1 MKKIKPAFLPAI
13 SILCLLIGSIGNLTS
28 VLGVPALLVVVL
40 LGAGLYFGA
49 PRLDHLSTRQL
60 RWGIGLGLLAML
72 IAQVVVLHVMPNTVY
87 HDPYRVLSQAD
98 QLAAGHMTWDITY
111 FWRYA
116 NNVPL
121 AYLLSL
127 WLRLTQLVGLSTN
140 LSVHLLSI
148 LVLDSFIA
156 LALHTI
162 WQLSQRASLLVVAFG
177 FFALS
182 PFAYTYYL
190 QVFYS
195 DLPTMLVLLIII
207 RSLLNWSQK
216 TSRQRWFAG
225 SGLVVAVML
234 GAMLKPN
241 LVVLLPALLIVGLI
255 LARQHLWRQAK
266 LTLPILLIV
275 LGFGMS
281 LPATKVIDVAA
292 NYQPRTAFSF
302 PATKVIDVAANYQPR
317 TAFSFPA
324 TNWILMGY
332 NQHSN
337 GGYSG
342 KDVGRAI
349 KQPSQAAR
357 QRYNLKTIPKRIKTL
372 GVVGVIRLWVVK
384 LGIVLNVQGIQ
395 RWYNGGFRA
404 APSWYS
410 NHAGFYQGLTVIGY
424 VAATLLMWGAL
435 MLKLLRWR
443 PDLTDPHQILALLA
457 VTTAL
462 GYLAFHTLLW
472 EVEPRYGQA
481 ILPLLWVAL
490 AAIPRQASQSRPR
503 WANQASLLN
512 GATALLV
519 AFGAAGVLGAQL
531 PQKQVI
537 AAQRS
542 QLSVQYHAKPKTVTP
557 GTVLAEVVDVNAPA
571 NYFSVQIHAGSQVQ
585 VTLTNLATGQH
596 YRLTMAG
603 SVARLH
609 HQLAAGQYRIT
620 VQNLTTRGQQ
630 VDVTHTYHYQL
641 AAHPLTVNGQSQPTA
656 SLIYTCMQR

>member
-13 SILCLLIGSIGNLTS
+13 LILCLLIGSIGNLTS

-72 IAQVVVLHVMPNTVY
+72 VAQVVVLHVMPNTVY

-225 SGLVVAVML
+225 SGLVIAVML

-275 LGFGMS
+275 LGFGLS
-281 LPATKVIDVAA
+281 L
-292 NYQPRTAFSF
+292 

-384 LGIVLNVQGIQ
+384 LGIVFNVQDIQ

-571 NYFSVQIHAGSQVQ
+571 NYFSVQTHAGSQVQ

-641 AAHPLTVNGQSQPTA
+641 ATHPLTVNGQSQPTD

>member
-13 SILCLLIGSIGNLTS
+13 LILCLLIGSNGNLTS

-148 LVLDSFIA
+148 LVLDSFIT

-234 GAMLKPN
+234 GALLKPN

-275 LGFGMS
+275 LGFGLS
-281 LPATKVIDVAA
+281 L
-292 NYQPRTAFSF
+292 

-620 VQNLTTRGQQ
+620 VQNLTTRGQK

-641 AAHPLTVNGQSQPTA
+641 ATHPLTVNGQSQPTA

>member
-13 SILCLLIGSIGNLTS
+13 LILCLLIGSIGNLTS

-72 IAQVVVLHVMPNTVY
+72 VAQVVVLHVMPNTVY

-225 SGLVVAVML
+225 SGLVIAVML

-275 LGFGMS
+275 LGFGLS
-281 LPATKVIDVAA
+281 L
-292 NYQPRTAFSF
+292 

-384 LGIVLNVQGIQ
+384 LGIVFNVQGIQ

-571 NYFSVQIHAGSQVQ
+571 NYFSVQTHAGSQVQ
-585 VTLTNLATGQH
+585 VTLTNLVTGQH

>member
-13 SILCLLIGSIGNLTS
+13 LILCLLIGSIGNLTS

-60 RWGIGLGLLAML
+60 RWGIGLGLLATL

-177 FFALS
+177 FFALT

-190 QVFYS
+190 QLFYS
-195 DLPTMLVLLIII
+195 DLPTMLVLLIIM

-241 LVVLLPALLIVGLI
+241 MVVLLPALLIVGLI

-275 LGFGMS
+275 LGFGLS
-281 LPATKVIDVAA
+281 L
-292 NYQPRTAFSF
+292 

>member
-13 SILCLLIGSIGNLTS
+13 LILCLLIGSIGNLTS
-28 VLGVPALLVVVL
+28 VLGVPALLVVAL

-275 LGFGMS
+275 LGFGLS
-281 LPATKVIDVAA
+281 L
-292 NYQPRTAFSF
+292 

-519 AFGAAGVLGAQL
+519 AFGAAG
-531 PQKQVI
+531 
-537 AAQRS
+537 
-542 QLSVQYHAKPKTVTP
+542 
-557 GTVLAEVVDVNAPA
+557 
-571 NYFSVQIHAGSQVQ
+571 
-585 VTLTNLATGQH
+585 
-596 YRLTMAG
+596 
-603 SVARLH
+603 
-609 HQLAAGQYRIT
+609 QYRIT

>member
-13 SILCLLIGSIGNLTS
+13 LILCLLIGSIGNLTS

-148 LVLDSFIA
+148 LVLDSFIT

-225 SGLVVAVML
+225 SGLVIAVML

-275 LGFGMS
+275 LGFGLS
-281 LPATKVIDVAA
+281 L
-292 NYQPRTAFSF
+292 

-384 LGIVLNVQGIQ
+384 LGIVFNVQGIQ

-472 EVEPRYGQA
+472 EVEPRYGQT

-571 NYFSVQIHAGSQVQ
+571 NYFSVQTHAGSQVQ

-641 AAHPLTVNGQSQPTA
+641 ATHPLTVNGQSQPTA

>member
-1 MKKIKPAFLPAI
+1 
-13 SILCLLIGSIGNLTS
+13 
-28 VLGVPALLVVVL
+28 
-40 LGAGLYFGA
+40 
-49 PRLDHLSTRQL
+49 
-60 RWGIGLGLLAML
+60 
-72 IAQVVVLHVMPNTVY
+72 
-87 HDPYRVLSQAD
+87 
-98 QLAAGHMTWDITY
+98 
-111 FWRYA
+111 
-116 NNVPL
+116 
-121 AYLLSL
+121 
-127 WLRLTQLVGLSTN
+127 LRLTQLVGLSTN

-275 LGFGMS
+275 LGFGLS
-281 LPATKVIDVAA
+281 L
-292 NYQPRTAFSF
+292 

-519 AFGAAGVLGAQL
+519 VFGAAGVLGAQL

-542 QLSVQYHAKPKTVTP
+542 QLSVQYHAKPKAVTP

>member
-13 SILCLLIGSIGNLTS
+13 LILCLLIGSIGNLTS

-148 LVLDSFIA
+148 LVLDNFIS

-216 TSRQRWFAG
+216 TSCQRWFAG

-275 LGFGMS
+275 LGFGLS
-281 LPATKVIDVAA
+281 L
-292 NYQPRTAFSF
+292 

-542 QLSVQYHAKPKTVTP
+542 QLSMQYHAKPKTVTP

>member
-13 SILCLLIGSIGNLTS
+13 LILCLLIGSIGNLTS

-98 QLAAGHMTWDITY
+98 LLAAGHMTWDITY

-148 LVLDSFIA
+148 LVLDSFIS

-275 LGFGMS
+275 LGFGLS
-281 LPATKVIDVAA
+281 L
-292 NYQPRTAFSF
+292 

>member
-13 SILCLLIGSIGNLTS
+13 LILCLLIGSIGNLTS

-275 LGFGMS
+275 LGFGLS

-585 VTLTNLATGQH
+585 VNLTNLATGQH

>member
-13 SILCLLIGSIGNLTS
+13 LILCLLIGSIGNLTS

-98 QLAAGHMTWDITY
+98 LLAAGHMTWDITY

-148 LVLDSFIA
+148 LVLDSFIS

-275 LGFGMS
+275 LGFGLS
-281 LPATKVIDVAA
+281 L
-292 NYQPRTAFSF
+292 

-620 VQNLTTRGQQ
+620 VQNLTTLGQQ

>member
-13 SILCLLIGSIGNLTS
+13 LILCLLIGSNGNLTS

-216 TSRQRWFAG
+216 TSRQRWSAG

-275 LGFGMS
+275 LGFGLS
-281 LPATKVIDVAA
+281 L
-292 NYQPRTAFSF
+292 

-641 AAHPLTVNGQSQPTA
+641 ATHPLTVNGQSQPTA

>member
-13 SILCLLIGSIGNLTS
+13 LILCLLIGSIGNLTS

-275 LGFGMS
+275 LGFGLS
-281 LPATKVIDVAA
+281 L
-292 NYQPRTAFSF
+292 S
-302 PATKVIDVAANYQPR
+302 ATKVIDVAANYQPR

>member
-13 SILCLLIGSIGNLTS
+13 LIFCLLIGSIGNLTS

-275 LGFGMS
+275 LGFGLS
-281 LPATKVIDVAA
+281 L
-292 NYQPRTAFSF
+292 

-410 NHAGFYQGLTVIGY
+410 NHAGFYQRLTVIGY

-620 VQNLTTRGQQ
+620 FQNLTTRGQQ

-641 AAHPLTVNGQSQPTA
+641 AAHPLTVNGQSQPTV

>member
-13 SILCLLIGSIGNLTS
+13 LILCLLIGSIGNLTS
-28 VLGVPALLVVVL
+28 VLGLPALLVVVL

-275 LGFGMS
+275 LGFGLS

-519 AFGAAGVLGAQL
+519 AFGSAGVLGAQL

>member
-13 SILCLLIGSIGNLTS
+13 LILCLLIGSIGNLTS

-72 IAQVVVLHVMPNTVY
+72 VAQVVVLHVMPNTVY

-275 LGFGMS
+275 LGFGLS
-281 LPATKVIDVAA
+281 L
-292 NYQPRTAFSF
+292 

-519 AFGAAGVLGAQL
+519 AFGSAGVLGAQL

>member
-13 SILCLLIGSIGNLTS
+13 LILCLLIGSIGNLTS

-177 FFALS
+177 FFALT

-195 DLPTMLVLLIII
+195 DLPTMLVLLIIM

-275 LGFGMS
+275 LGFGLS
-281 LPATKVIDVAA
+281 L
-292 NYQPRTAFSF
+292 

-641 AAHPLTVNGQSQPTA
+641 AAHPLTVNGQSQPTT

>member
-13 SILCLLIGSIGNLTS
+13 LILCLLIGSIGNLTS

-72 IAQVVVLHVMPNTVY
+72 VAQVVVLHVMPNTVY

-216 TSRQRWFAG
+216 TSRQRWSAG

-275 LGFGMS
+275 LGFGLS
-281 LPATKVIDVAA
+281 L
-292 NYQPRTAFSF
+292 

-641 AAHPLTVNGQSQPTA
+641 ATHPLTVNGQSQPTA

>member
-13 SILCLLIGSIGNLTS
+13 LILCLLIGSIGNLTS

-40 LGAGLYFGA
+40 LGAGLYFGS

-162 WQLSQRASLLVVAFG
+162 WQLNQRASLLVVAFG

-275 LGFGMS
+275 LGFGLS
-281 LPATKVIDVAA
+281 L
-292 NYQPRTAFSF
+292 

-490 AAIPRQASQSRPR
+490 AAIPCQASQSRPR

-542 QLSVQYHAKPKTVTP
+542 QLSVQYHANPKTVTP

>member
-13 SILCLLIGSIGNLTS
+13 LILCLLIGSIGNLTS

-275 LGFGMS
+275 LGFGLS
-281 LPATKVIDVAA
+281 L
-292 NYQPRTAFSF
+292 

-357 QRYNLKTIPKRIKTL
+357 QQYNLKTIPKRIKTL

-384 LGIVLNVQGIQ
+384 LGIVFNVQGIQ

-503 WANQASLLN
+503 WANQASLFN

-571 NYFSVQIHAGSQVQ
+571 NYFSVQTHAGSQVQ

-596 YRLTMAG
+596 YRLTMPG

-641 AAHPLTVNGQSQPTA
+641 ATHPLTVNGQSQPTA

>member
-13 SILCLLIGSIGNLTS
+13 LILCLLIGSIGNLTS

-275 LGFGMS
+275 LGFGLS

-519 AFGAAGVLGAQL
+519 AFGSAGVLGAQL

>member
-13 SILCLLIGSIGNLTS
+13 LILCLLIGSIGNLTS

-275 LGFGMS
+275 LGFGLS
-281 LPATKVIDVAA
+281 L
-292 NYQPRTAFSF
+292 

-571 NYFSVQIHAGSQVQ
+571 NYFSVQIHVGSQVQ

-603 SVARLH
+603 RVARLH

-641 AAHPLTVNGQSQPTA
+641 ATHPLTVNGQSQPTA

>member
-13 SILCLLIGSIGNLTS
+13 LILCLLIGSNGNLTS

-275 LGFGMS
+275 LGFGLS

-302 PATKVIDVAANYQPR
+302 PATH
-317 TAFSFPA
+317 
-324 TNWILMGY
+324 WILMGY

-571 NYFSVQIHAGSQVQ
+571 NYFSVQTHAGNQVQ

-641 AAHPLTVNGQSQPTA
+641 ATHPLTVNGQSQPTA
-656 SLIYTCMQR
+656 SLIYTCIQR

>member
-13 SILCLLIGSIGNLTS
+13 LILCLLIGSIGNLTS

-72 IAQVVVLHVMPNTVY
+72 VAQVVVLHVMPNTVY

-216 TSRQRWFAG
+216 TSRQRWSAG

-275 LGFGMS
+275 LGFGLS
-281 LPATKVIDVAA
+281 L
-292 NYQPRTAFSF
+292 

>member
-13 SILCLLIGSIGNLTS
+13 LILCLLIGSIGNLTS

-177 FFALS
+177 FFALT

-195 DLPTMLVLLIII
+195 DLPTMLVLLIIM

-241 LVVLLPALLIVGLI
+241 MVVLLPALLIVGLI

-275 LGFGMS
+275 LGFGLS
-281 LPATKVIDVAA
+281 L
-292 NYQPRTAFSF
+292 

-519 AFGAAGVLGAQL
+519 AFGAAGVLGAQM

-641 AAHPLTVNGQSQPTA
+641 AAHPLTVNGQSQPTT

>member
-13 SILCLLIGSIGNLTS
+13 LILCLLIGSIGNLTS

-275 LGFGMS
+275 LGFGLS
-281 LPATKVIDVAA
+281 L
-292 NYQPRTAFSF
+292 

-519 AFGAAGVLGAQL
+519 AFGSAGVLGAQL

>member
-13 SILCLLIGSIGNLTS
+13 LILCLLIGSIGNLTS

-177 FFALS
+177 FFALT

-195 DLPTMLVLLIII
+195 DLPTMLVLLIIM

-241 LVVLLPALLIVGLI
+241 MVVLLPALLIVGLI

-275 LGFGMS
+275 LGFGLS
-281 LPATKVIDVAA
+281 L
-292 NYQPRTAFSF
+292 

-542 QLSVQYHAKPKTVTP
+542 QLSVQYHAKPKAVTP

>member
-13 SILCLLIGSIGNLTS
+13 LILCLLIGSIGNLTS

-162 WQLSQRASLLVVAFG
+162 WQFSQRASLLVVAFG

-275 LGFGMS
+275 LGFGLS
-281 LPATKVIDVAA
+281 L
-292 NYQPRTAFSF
+292 

-357 QRYNLKTIPKRIKTL
+357 QQYNLKTIPKRIKTL

-384 LGIVLNVQGIQ
+384 LGIVFNVQGIQ

-571 NYFSVQIHAGSQVQ
+571 NYFSVQTHAGSQVQ

-641 AAHPLTVNGQSQPTA
+641 ATHPLTVNGQSQPTA

>member
-1 MKKIKPAFLPAI
+1 M
-13 SILCLLIGSIGNLTS
+13 
-28 VLGVPALLVVVL
+28 
-40 LGAGLYFGA
+40 
-49 PRLDHLSTRQL
+49 
-60 RWGIGLGLLAML
+60 
-72 IAQVVVLHVMPNTVY
+72 
-87 HDPYRVLSQAD
+87 
-98 QLAAGHMTWDITY
+98 
-111 FWRYA
+111 
-116 NNVPL
+116 
-121 AYLLSL
+121 
-127 WLRLTQLVGLSTN
+127 
-140 LSVHLLSI
+140 
-148 LVLDSFIA
+148 
-156 LALHTI
+156 
-162 WQLSQRASLLVVAFG
+162 
-177 FFALS
+177 
-182 PFAYTYYL
+182 
-190 QVFYS
+190 
-195 DLPTMLVLLIII
+195 
-207 RSLLNWSQK
+207 
-216 TSRQRWFAG
+216 
-225 SGLVVAVML
+225 
-234 GAMLKPN
+234 
-241 LVVLLPALLIVGLI
+241 
-255 LARQHLWRQAK
+255 
-266 LTLPILLIV
+266 
-275 LGFGMS
+275 
-281 LPATKVIDVAA
+281 
-292 NYQPRTAFSF
+292 
-302 PATKVIDVAANYQPR
+302 
-317 TAFSFPA
+317 
-324 TNWILMGY
+324 
-332 NQHSN
+332 
-337 GGYSG
+337 
-342 KDVGRAI
+342 
-349 KQPSQAAR
+349 
-357 QRYNLKTIPKRIKTL
+357 
-372 GVVGVIRLWVVK
+372 
-384 LGIVLNVQGIQ
+384 
-395 RWYNGGFRA
+395 
-404 APSWYS
+404 
-410 NHAGFYQGLTVIGY
+410 IGY

-519 AFGAAGVLGAQL
+519 VFGAAGVLGAQL

-542 QLSVQYHAKPKTVTP
+542 QLSVQYHAKPKAVTP

>member
-13 SILCLLIGSIGNLTS
+13 LILCLLIGSIGNLTS

-60 RWGIGLGLLAML
+60 RWGIGLGLLATL

-177 FFALS
+177 FFALT

-195 DLPTMLVLLIII
+195 DLPTMLVLLIIM

-255 LARQHLWRQAK
+255 MARQHLWRQAK

-275 LGFGMS
+275 LGFGLS
-281 LPATKVIDVAA
+281 L
-292 NYQPRTAFSF
+292 

-424 VAATLLMWGAL
+424 VDATLLMWGAL

-503 WANQASLLN
+503 
-512 GATALLV
+512 
-519 AFGAAGVLGAQL
+519 
-531 PQKQVI
+531 
-537 AAQRS
+537 
-542 QLSVQYHAKPKTVTP
+542 
-557 GTVLAEVVDVNAPA
+557 
-571 NYFSVQIHAGSQVQ
+571 
-585 VTLTNLATGQH
+585 
-596 YRLTMAG
+596 
-603 SVARLH
+603 
-609 HQLAAGQYRIT
+609 
-620 VQNLTTRGQQ
+620 
-630 VDVTHTYHYQL
+630 
-641 AAHPLTVNGQSQPTA
+641 
-656 SLIYTCMQR
+656 

>member
-13 SILCLLIGSIGNLTS
+13 LILCLLIGSIGNLTS

-177 FFALS
+177 FFALT

-195 DLPTMLVLLIII
+195 DLPTMLVLLIIM

-275 LGFGMS
+275 LGFGLS
-281 LPATKVIDVAA
+281 L
-292 NYQPRTAFSF
+292 

-349 KQPSQAAR
+349 KLPSQAAR

-395 RWYNGGFRA
+395 RWYNGGFRT

-490 AAIPRQASQSRPR
+490 AAIPRQARQSRPR

-512 GATALLV
+512 SATALLV
-519 AFGAAGVLGAQL
+519 AFGAAGVLGAQM

-585 VTLTNLATGQH
+585 VTLTTLATGQH

-609 HQLAAGQYRIT
+609 HQLAAGKYRIT

-641 AAHPLTVNGQSQPTA
+641 AAHPLTVNGQSQPTT

>member
-13 SILCLLIGSIGNLTS
+13 LILCLLIGSIGNLTS

-177 FFALS
+177 FFALT

-195 DLPTMLVLLIII
+195 DLPTMLVLLIIM

-275 LGFGMS
+275 LGFGLS
-281 LPATKVIDVAA
+281 L
-292 NYQPRTAFSF
+292 

-490 AAIPRQASQSRPR
+490 AAIPRQASQLRPR

-557 GTVLAEVVDVNAPA
+557 GTVLAEVVDVNVPA

>member
-13 SILCLLIGSIGNLTS
+13 LILCLLIGSIGNLTS
-28 VLGVPALLVVVL
+28 VLGVPALLVIVL

-275 LGFGMS
+275 LGFGLS
-281 LPATKVIDVAA
+281 L
-292 NYQPRTAFSF
+292 

-603 SVARLH
+603 RVARLH

-641 AAHPLTVNGQSQPTA
+641 ATHPLTVNGQSQPTA

>member
-1 MKKIKPAFLPAI
+1 MKKIKPVFLPAI
-13 SILCLLIGSIGNLTS
+13 LILCLLIGSIGNLTS

-72 IAQVVVLHVMPNTVY
+72 VAQVVVLHVMPNTVY

-116 NNVPL
+116 NNVSL

-216 TSRQRWFAG
+216 TSRQRWSAG

-275 LGFGMS
+275 LGFGLS
-281 LPATKVIDVAA
+281 L
-292 NYQPRTAFSF
+292 

-603 SVARLH
+603 RVARLH

-630 VDVTHTYHYQL
+630 VDVTHTYHYQF

>member
-13 SILCLLIGSIGNLTS
+13 LILCLLIGSIGNLTS

-98 QLAAGHMTWDITY
+98 QLAACHMTWDITY

-140 LSVHLLSI
+140 LSVQLLSI

-275 LGFGMS
+275 LGFGLS
-281 LPATKVIDVAA
+281 L
-292 NYQPRTAFSF
+292 

-337 GGYSG
+337 GRYSG

-349 KQPSQAAR
+349 KLPSQAAR

-472 EVEPRYGQA
+472 EVETRYGQA

-490 AAIPRQASQSRPR
+490 AVIPRQASQSRTR

-542 QLSVQYHAKPKTVTP
+542 QLSVQYHAKPKPVTP

>member
-13 SILCLLIGSIGNLTS
+13 LILCLLIGSIGNLTS

-148 LVLDSFIA
+148 LVLDSFIT

-225 SGLVVAVML
+225 SGLVIAVML

-275 LGFGMS
+275 LGFGLS
-281 LPATKVIDVAA
+281 L
-292 NYQPRTAFSF
+292 

-384 LGIVLNVQGIQ
+384 LGIVFNVQGIQ
-395 RWYNGGFRA
+395 RWYNAGFRA

-542 QLSVQYHAKPKTVTP
+542 QLSVQYHAKPKIVTP

-571 NYFSVQIHAGSQVQ
+571 NYFSVQTHAGSQVQ

-620 VQNLTTRGQQ
+620 VQNLTTCGQQ

-641 AAHPLTVNGQSQPTA
+641 ATHPLTVNGQSQPTA

>member
-13 SILCLLIGSIGNLTS
+13 LILCLLIGSIGNLTS

-275 LGFGMS
+275 LGFGLS
-281 LPATKVIDVAA
+281 L
-292 NYQPRTAFSF
+292 

>member
-13 SILCLLIGSIGNLTS
+13 LILCLLIGSIGNLTS

-177 FFALS
+177 FFALT

-195 DLPTMLVLLIII
+195 DLPTMLVLLIIM

-241 LVVLLPALLIVGLI
+241 MVVLLPALLIVGLI

-275 LGFGMS
+275 LGFGLS
-281 LPATKVIDVAA
+281 L
-292 NYQPRTAFSF
+292 

-457 VTTAL
+457 VTTTL

-519 AFGAAGVLGAQL
+519 VFGAAGVLGAQL

-542 QLSVQYHAKPKTVTP
+542 QLSVQYHAKPKAVTP

>member
-13 SILCLLIGSIGNLTS
+13 LILCLLIGSIGNLTS

-177 FFALS
+177 FFALT

-195 DLPTMLVLLIII
+195 DLPTMLVLLIIM

-241 LVVLLPALLIVGLI
+241 MVVLLPALLIVGLI

-275 LGFGMS
+275 LGFGLS
-281 LPATKVIDVAA
+281 L
-292 NYQPRTAFSF
+292 

-410 NHAGFYQGLTVIGY
+410 NHAGFYQGLTVIGC

-519 AFGAAGVLGAQL
+519 VFGAAGVLGAQL

-542 QLSVQYHAKPKTVTP
+542 QLSVQYHAKPKAVTP

>member
-13 SILCLLIGSIGNLTS
+13 LILCLLIGSIGNLTS

-72 IAQVVVLHVMPNTVY
+72 VAQVVVLHVMPNTVY

-225 SGLVVAVML
+225 SGLVIAVML

-275 LGFGMS
+275 LGFGLS
-281 LPATKVIDVAA
+281 L
-292 NYQPRTAFSF
+292 

-349 KQPSQAAR
+349 KQPSQSAR

-384 LGIVLNVQGIQ
+384 LGIVFNVQDIQ

-571 NYFSVQIHAGSQVQ
+571 NYFSVQTHAGSQVQ

-641 AAHPLTVNGQSQPTA
+641 ATHPLTVNGQSQPTA